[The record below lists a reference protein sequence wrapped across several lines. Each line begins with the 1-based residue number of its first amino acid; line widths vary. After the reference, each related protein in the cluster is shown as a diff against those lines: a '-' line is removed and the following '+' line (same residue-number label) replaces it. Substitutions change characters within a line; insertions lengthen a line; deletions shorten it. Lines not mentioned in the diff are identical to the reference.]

1 MRPLCLVGALML
13 GVMSAPPAMAQ
24 NPIDSIVNFFGGD
37 DETEP
42 GDGTVFDDAS
52 DDGGACGGDSRITL
66 NNARVEQG
74 LGVVDDAA
82 LNAYLNA
89 IMAKLVAVS
98 KRPNC
103 RVTVWVTPH
112 DAPQAVAL
120 GDGGVLVTMGF
131 LRNFENE
138 DEAAA
143 LLAHEVSHI
152 VENHHASDAFVDT
165 QDAFLSGLDA
175 ANAAG
180 AVMAQFVDPRLSQ
193 GLRDAS
199 LVGGLAFSVSEGL
212 IAPAWTRDQEDEAD
226 LLGTDL
232 LTRAGYNPRAMAA
245 IMDIIESQEPNLAK
259 VETERERLRT
269 ERLQVAAIEAAQES
283 DINDVWS
290 IARSLAK
297 VVIVAIDNASE
308 ASKAEHR
315 PAAERKANI
324 NEYIRAHYKKD
335 RRRKFKKQSWQDH
348 VAEGPSAETFLRY
361 RQAAEARRLIYA
373 DGDIG
378 RAQVLA
384 EEGVAGRFSSH
395 AYPRLAIAE
404 VQARRGK
411 RDLALSS
418 LMIVMQGDGAPWNI
432 YRSASE
438 LHLSANDVRA
448 AGDVVTRADESL
460 GRPLG
465 IAPYA
470 IKVFRR
476 LNDVARVEEY
486 LVRCGSEGTRAHLAA
501 CLDEAGMTNQQ
512 YQRLRLARQPSG
524 TANQSGETTRKTT
537 ESTR

>member
-1 MRPLCLVGALML
+1 MRPLCLVGALLL

-24 NPIDSIVNFFGGD
+24 NPIDSITNFFGG

-42 GDGTVFDDAS
+42 GDGTAFDDA
-52 DDGGACGGDSRITL
+52 DDDSGACGGDGRITL
-66 NNARVEQG
+66 NNARVAQG

-89 IMAKLVAVS
+89 IMAKLVAAS

-112 DAPQAVAL
+112 DAPQAIAL

-152 VENHHASDAFVDT
+152 LENHHASDAFVDS
-165 QDAFLSGLDA
+165 QDAFLSGLDS

-180 AVMAQFVDPRLSQ
+180 SVMAQFVDPRLSQ
-193 GLRDAS
+193 GLQDAS
-199 LVGGLAFSVSEGL
+199 LAGGLAFSVSESL
-212 IAPAWTRDQEDEAD
+212 IAPAWTRDQEDDAD

-232 LTRAGYNPRAMAA
+232 LVRAGYNPRAMAA
-245 IMDIIESQEPNLAK
+245 IMDIIKAQEANLGK
-259 VETERERLRT
+259 VDAERERLRT
-269 ERLQVAAIEAAQES
+269 ERLNATAIEAAQQS
-283 DINDVWS
+283 STGDIWS
-290 IARSLAK
+290 IARSLANLT
-297 VVIVAIDNASE
+297 IGAIENASE
-308 ASKAEHR
+308 SSKAEHR
-315 PAAERKANI
+315 PAEERKANI
-324 NEYIRAHYKKD
+324 NEYVRAHYKKD
-335 RRRKFKKQSWQDH
+335 RRRKFKKQAWLDH
-348 VAEGPSAETFLRY
+348 VAEGPSAETFMRY

-378 RAQVLA
+378 KAQALA
-384 EEGVAGRFSSH
+384 EQGVTGRFSSH
-395 AYPRLAIAE
+395 AYPRLAFSE
-404 VQARRGK
+404 VQARMGN
-411 RDLALSS
+411 RDVALVS
-418 LMIVMQGDGAPWNI
+418 LMLVMQGDGAPWNI

-438 LHLSANDVRA
+438 LHLVANDDRA

-460 GRPLG
+460 GHPLG

-470 IKVFRR
+470 IMVFRR
-476 LNDVARVEEY
+476 LNDDARVKEY
-486 LVRCGSEGTRAHLAA
+486 LARCGSEGTRAHLAA

-512 YQRLRLARQPSG
+512 YQQLGLVKQPSG
-524 TANQSGETTRKTT
+524 TANQSGETIQKSSKSNR
-537 ESTR
+537 